1 MKTCIVTLESVSP
14 YSQSRHHNTPKL
26 EKEQAQDY
34 EERTWRNRLNVNQD
48 GFVFIPP
55 MAFKNCL
62 SEAAK
67 YLGVQVSGKGKSTY
81 TKHFVSGIMV
91 MEPLVLPIKP
101 EQVSVESYF
110 VPSDGRRGGSKRV
123 LKYFPVILAWKGEVL
138 FHILDDTIT
147 ENIFEYHLEQAGK
160 FIGIGRF
167 RPANNGYYGRFKI
180 SSKIYFNDQG
190 EDRRGRARRVWT

>member
-1 MKTCIVTLESVSP
+1 MKTCVVTLESVSP
-14 YSQSRHHNTPKL
+14 YSQSRYHNSPKL

-34 EERTWRNRLNVNQD
+34 EERTWRNRLNVNTD
-48 GFVFIPP
+48 GYVFIPP

-67 YLGVQVSGKGKSTY
+67 YLSVQISGKGKSTY

-91 MEPLVLPIKP
+91 MDPLVLPIKP
-101 EQVSVESYF
+101 EQINGEWLH
-110 VPSDGRRGGSKRV
+110 VPADGRRGGPKRV
-123 LKYFPVILAWKGEVL
+123 LKCFPFISAWKGEVL

-147 ENIFEYHLEQAGK
+147 EKIFEHHLEQAGK

-180 SSKIYFNDQG
+180 SSEILFQ
-190 EDRRGRARRVWT
+190 

>member
-1 MKTCIVTLESVSP
+1 MKTCVVTLKSVSP
-14 YSQSRHHNTPKL
+14 YSQSRYHNSPKL
-26 EKEQAQDY
+26 EKEQSQDY

-48 GFVFIPP
+48 GYVFIPP

-67 YLGVQVSGKGKSTY
+67 YLSVQISGKGKSTY

-91 MEPLVLPIKP
+91 MDPLVLTIKP
-101 EQVSVESYF
+101 EQVNGEWLH
-110 VPSDGRRGGSKRV
+110 VPADGRRGGPKRV
-123 LKYFPVILAWKGEVL
+123 LKCFPFISTWQGEVL

-147 ENIFEYHLEQAGK
+147 EKIFEYHLEQAGK

-180 SSKIYFNDQG
+180 ASDILFQ
-190 EDRRGRARRVWT
+190 